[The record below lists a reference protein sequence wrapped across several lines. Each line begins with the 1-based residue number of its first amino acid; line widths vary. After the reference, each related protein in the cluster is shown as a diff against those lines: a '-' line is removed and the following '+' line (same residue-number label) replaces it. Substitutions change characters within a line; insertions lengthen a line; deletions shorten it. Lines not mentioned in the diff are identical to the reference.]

1 MLIVQIISGF
11 TQSEEQWDGT
21 QELREK
27 ILAELDDYSSLS
39 VRVRHSVWNDNHKA
53 TARQLYM
60 LRERYP
66 EEPFVVVVFAYSWG
80 CGNGL
85 VKLAKYLDRFGVDI
99 AKAVLSDPVYRH
111 WFSLGNWR
119 VLTGDARI
127 KIPNNVLS
135 LEGYYQETSIPM
147 GREPVSDLIKCDPW
161 IKLRLPH
168 AEMDDA
174 RAWRLRCVEVAK
186 EQAAIAVGA
195 ASNVPASAPV
205 SVATVEMQRTE
216 SSLAHPRDDT
226 AAKKNSSDM
235 PQ

>member
-1 MLIVQIISGF
+1 MLVVQIISGF

-39 VRVRHSVWNDNHKA
+39 VRVRHSTWNDNHKA

-66 EEPFVVVVFAYSWG
+66 EEPFVVVVFCYSWG

-85 VKLAKYLDRFGVDI
+85 VKLAKYLDKFGVDI

-119 VLTGDARI
+119 AVMGDARI
-127 KIPNNVLS
+127 RIPNNVLS
-135 LEGYYQETSIPM
+135 MEGFYQETGAYRFEPR
-147 GREPVSDLIKCDPW
+147 GRLPISDRTKCEPW

-174 RAWRLRCVEVAK
+174 RAWRNRCVEVAK

-205 SVATVEMQRTE
+205 SVAMVEMERTE

-226 AAKKNSSDM
+226 TAKKN
-235 PQ
+235 